1 VSLSAQQV
9 RVATAVA
16 ERLQS
21 ADPVLAADESV
32 SYLCPSS
39 LPAGGSL
46 VLDDMSSITQIQHF
60 PEDIILEER
69 ARMRAKQGD
78 VVVTCTSPGPEFEAY
93 CQSYLGLGQVE
104 WLHATPVRDPLRV
117 VAASWTDRN
126 VRRRVIHLFRDG
138 RLRYLHPYLGES
150 QVWAVA
156 RLLHSACRRS
166 VKVIA
171 PPPGLC
177 RRVNDKA
184 WFSGLVSE
192 LFGGAY
198 LPQTH
203 VAYNLAGVATIIDRM
218 SRVSRALVVKLPES
232 AGGEGNVVIRSE
244 EIRGLSVG
252 GIRSFLRE
260 RLPLSSWHEPPRLLV
275 SCWQSD
281 VLCTPS
287 VQLWLPALDDGPP
300 VIEGIFEQLIEQPST
315 RFCGSRGIDLP
326 TAVESDVAEH
336 CQLLATVFQH
346 LGYVGRCS
354 FDLLLTGQGIDNCQ
368 TEFIECNG
376 RWGGTSIPM
385 TLMNR
390 LLGDWQRRPYAS
402 YRYRMPALRRIR
414 FTELVDALG
423 DRLFEASTGEGN
435 IVLIDASGVGWY
447 GLLDLAVIGDTAQD
461 VDNAITDEIPAML
474 RRISS
479 AGTSESRNRD

>member
-1 VSLSAQQV
+1 MSELAQNSAGRRVPAQAGNSLTIVPHVTVSLSAQQV
-9 RVATAVA
+9 RVATAMA

-32 SYLCPSS
+32 SYLRPSS

-184 WFSGLVSE
+184 
-192 LFGGAY
+192 
-198 LPQTH
+198 
-203 VAYNLAGVATIIDRM
+203 
-218 SRVSRALVVKLPES
+218 
-232 AGGEGNVVIRSE
+232 
-244 EIRGLSVG
+244 
-252 GIRSFLRE
+252 
-260 RLPLSSWHEPPRLLV
+260 
-275 SCWQSD
+275 
-281 VLCTPS
+281 
-287 VQLWLPALDDGPP
+287 
-300 VIEGIFEQLIEQPST
+300 
-315 RFCGSRGIDLP
+315 
-326 TAVESDVAEH
+326 
-336 CQLLATVFQH
+336 
-346 LGYVGRCS
+346 
-354 FDLLLTGQGIDNCQ
+354 
-368 TEFIECNG
+368 
-376 RWGGTSIPM
+376 
-385 TLMNR
+385 
-390 LLGDWQRRPYAS
+390 
-402 YRYRMPALRRIR
+402 
-414 FTELVDALG
+414 
-423 DRLFEASTGEGN
+423 
-435 IVLIDASGVGWY
+435 
-447 GLLDLAVIGDTAQD
+447 
-461 VDNAITDEIPAML
+461 
-474 RRISS
+474 
-479 AGTSESRNRD
+479 

>member
-1 VSLSAQQV
+1 
-9 RVATAVA
+9 
-16 ERLQS
+16 
-21 ADPVLAADESV
+21 
-32 SYLCPSS
+32 
-39 LPAGGSL
+39 
-46 VLDDMSSITQIQHF
+46 
-60 PEDIILEER
+60 
-69 ARMRAKQGD
+69 
-78 VVVTCTSPGPEFEAY
+78 
-93 CQSYLGLGQVE
+93 
-104 WLHATPVRDPLRV
+104 
-117 VAASWTDRN
+117 
-126 VRRRVIHLFRDG
+126 
-138 RLRYLHPYLGES
+138 
-150 QVWAVA
+150 
-156 RLLHSACRRS
+156 
-166 VKVIA
+166 
-171 PPPGLC
+171 
-177 RRVNDKA
+177 
-184 WFSGLVSE
+184 
-192 LFGGAY
+192 
-198 LPQTH
+198 
-203 VAYNLAGVATIIDRM
+203 
-218 SRVSRALVVKLPES
+218 
-232 AGGEGNVVIRSE
+232 
-244 EIRGLSVG
+244 
-252 GIRSFLRE
+252 
-260 RLPLSSWHEPPRLLV
+260 
-275 SCWQSD
+275 
-281 VLCTPS
+281 